1 MYALKN
7 HKTKRS
13 KSEHGAIAVMTA
25 FMMTLMITFLAL
37 SFDIGMHYYY
47 GARLQNAVDSAA
59 SAVAG
64 SLGAEEDDLYS
75 VAYKYLA
82 KNGYDYYDDYK
93 DRMTVDIQS
102 KGVLTE
108 EATKEN
114 GDDYITSGFYKITVT
129 VKDKSFFASVAGI
142 SDFTLTKTA
151 CVRCQANYVDMPD
164 SLKYTV
170 FAGSSTGQA
179 ANPALKMDG
188 RTGATVNGVV
198 SVFEQFINSVNTG
211 IVQPIIGIFGG
222 TPDYTDLVH
231 INLSEIITNGDVHS
245 NSNISIGVQAL
256 NASRVKDHDFDENP
270 DNDNGEAYDKAGK
283 EENEFDDYG
292 QVTYTAVTDILF
304 KNSLKNNMD
313 DSTHVYVQNQQY
325 LEQTQA
331 ALNIINKIDFSQIST
346 TQKLQEAYLAQAQIY
361 LDTQNTMTTSQKQA
375 IANQYQN
382 LEYVSENK
390 FALKGQSM
398 VVYDVSQGRAEKYL
412 ADFRNEGLDALIAEL
427 DGKTDPMYADSENTI
442 LKYANV
448 ADKQSGI
455 DYDIVYQKKDSNGKV
470 TSTAA
475 LNVSGTTANRDLS
488 NISSSSMDSAT
499 DTGAKFAVARTF
511 LEQSDYISVPNM
523 KPYFIR
529 QINQSVSNATTKKY
543 EMGSDKTGAAK
554 NINQAMQNAK
564 SDFSKI
570 STYNGNNA
578 EFDIKKATS
587 TLFSKYKS
595 SADASPVNLT
605 NTATE
610 YTSVNNN
617 KITLSKKSY
626 KGFNLYNS
634 EGTLKN
640 SNDFIKEFES
650 GKSKFGNVR
659 HGAAEVTKFYE
670 NNVKTNDSH
679 AYATD
684 AVTAKKNQLTAKY
697 KGDYDNFKHSGVTNP
712 IANSLP
718 AVRDVFLRGDLI
730 DGGAI
735 ESNVAKSKYNPF
747 MEMAKKNIF
756 YYMPT
761 INQSSLSITT
771 TDSAPWADGTASTVT
786 LSSNSDWS
794 QDGWQSG
801 TINQASSLAL
811 SEGKKRVFIGS
822 ITIKNTGWP
831 VKYKNLDIKSGAT
844 LYVKGDVVAKN
855 ILQIRSNAVVYVNGN
870 VNVNGLY
877 MESGA
882 KLICTGTVT
891 IEGWSDKNDGSST
904 VADSTIIT
912 NNLVVQNS
920 NVRLNGTTV
929 ITGTNSGSGFTATT
943 DYVLEQGSVTICNG
957 DFNLNGQSSNRSFS
971 HKGRLFVSGNLNA
984 VGEIYL
990 EHGEIYCMGDL
1001 SAANSNGTNVLDFY
1015 NDGKVYIGGAL
1026 LTNGSNRHIWFRDV
1040 GSGSVLS
1047 VYGTSERVF
1056 SNNIIELAN
1065 EQPNTEVYLW
1075 GYWALSPTILNKTTY
1090 LGGTSNTYSL
1100 RNEGKMYFYSGYVQ
1114 VSSKQI
1120 LSNGTLYIAAGLIHN
1135 GNDAL
1140 TFKGDGYTYIDKD
1153 LSASNSIVTVD
1164 TTNTLV
1170 CKNLYTKGINVKGG
1184 ARVYATN
1191 ALNITYSASGIS
1203 SDSYASA
1210 QGFINIE
1217 TSSADK
1223 VSLLYGGKYSTYN
1236 SYLYLTANGKCYLP
1250 KMTFNLYRID
1260 IGPYG
1265 YFATDGD
1272 INVSSYANVQ
1282 EGGMLYCGGKTT
1294 VIGCRFKNNG
1304 KMYLVGEFD
1313 NSNASL
1319 RLEDADVMMESANS
1333 ETYLG
1338 KTATGTLTYTGW
1350 YQGNGNVYIENNL
1363 TINGY
1368 TSGIKVGNRYTGF
1381 YQGSGNLCVAGNLW
1395 VGDGNGVK
1403 IEKGVG
1409 VSCYDCSV
1417 GTTIYNFGYLYI
1429 LGNFESRNCSYC
1441 TDRDVTDT
1449 EKNDFEK
1456 LRTGISIKNG
1466 NSDATD
1472 AILYI
1477 GGKQD
1482 ITFVGYVMN
1491 YGRIYSNAS
1500 MKIRGYFI
1508 YGLVFGT
1515 RPTRTDNAKNWPRF
1529 APHISLE
1536 NFDNSQFHCAGNI
1549 ETYSVIYNHYNAES
1563 TSDGYIKY
1571 GMAILNG
1578 GVFYAAKGTGYAS
1591 EHYEINHIEVFAD
1604 STYVTRKG
1612 SYSIVNGFV
1621 NNTKDD
1627 GYNRNAIFYS
1637 GGEEGITLGTT
1648 ENESTEL
1655 YVGGTFQNWGTAYI
1669 RGDLNVYSNK
1679 VLAYN
1684 ISSIILQNETNTFIG
1699 GNCFS
1704 SSVTALMNNA
1714 IFMCDGDLTSKRAI
1728 KINIGEEFR
1737 DDDFFQTSYTYVGG
1751 NLLANTMGTASGDS
1765 TNGNDTRDLDIYSN
1779 ANIFV
1784 GGSMYANCQL
1794 YMKQNVSIVVAGVK
1808 KLWDKNGNVLE
1819 SILKDIVSGTTGETL
1834 KKLIYGD
1841 KYTMFIYMAL
1851 DENIYSSLC
1860 VNGNMFVRDTSKIR
1874 DNTRNYIFGD
1884 YIGNG
1889 YIEIGKSLNSSSEGD
1904 TYIYCN
1910 CCENCTGNP
1919 GCHSK
1924 TYPDGTPRPK
1934 DEICDCS
1941 DCVCD
1946 DFGKDDPN
1954 DIENTS
1960 QKASDIAAQLASD
1973 ASDGAH
1979 GSVCYIKGSLVSYN
1993 GYLTEYAYTEV
2004 TVGRYVYVPQ
2014 KLNLHHNA
2022 DLWVVPEM
2030 FGNSTYVHQD
2040 YQSSITEDS
2049 TFLERAKDFI
2059 ERIEFEIEDTFS
2071 PKNGSVYTFGELRM
2085 NKNASLIGTY
2095 DNYVSGQ
2102 CIFDKNALVY
2112 MGHDFSCTAPSLNL
2126 SWESIIG
2133 KDPLAGFYSAGD
2145 ATYHEDT
2152 GKQTSF
2158 PVVVYANNDINIS
2171 TTVDMKMTYLIA
2183 NEGDVNLYDVYTET
2197 QNADTNARELPNS
2210 IASFKGDINYTAL
2223 YGKIGALFYAPK
2235 GNIDFG
2241 GWYEEVWGSVLGN
2254 TIEMN
2259 TYYLSLH
2266 RFTNWRTM
2274 NLHIA
2279 QSGNVYF
2286 IPESEFDAAPNNVDS
2301 SDMYDNNDWYKID
2314 ENTSF

>member
-1 MYALKN
+1 MKN

-47 GARLQNAVDSAA
+47 GAKLQNAVDSAA

-64 SLGAEEDDLYS
+64 SLGADEDDLYS

-108 EATKEN
+108 EATQEN

-142 SDFTLTKTA
+142 NDFTLTKTA

-164 SLKYTV
+164 ALKYTV
-170 FAGSSTGQA
+170 FAGSATGQA
-179 ANPALKMDG
+179 ANPALRMDG
-188 RTGATVNGVV
+188 RTGSTVNGVV
-198 SVFEQFINSVNTG
+198 SIFEQFINAVNSG

-231 INLSEIITNGDVHS
+231 INLSEIVTNGDVHS

-256 NASRVKDHDFDENP
+256 NASRVKDHDFDDNS

-283 EENEFDDYG
+283 DDNDYDDYG
-292 QVTYTAVTDILF
+292 QVTYTAVTDIMF
-304 KNSLKNNMD
+304 NNSLKNNMD

-361 LDTQNTMTTSQKQA
+361 LDTQNTMTSSQKQA
-375 IANQYQN
+375 IANQYEN

-412 ADFRNEGLDALIAEL
+412 ADFRNEGLDALIDEL
-427 DGKTDPMYADSENTI
+427 GGKTDPMYSDSENTI

-455 DYDIVYQKKDSNGKV
+455 DYDITFRKTDDDGKV

-475 LNVSGTTANRDLS
+475 INVSGTTANRDLS
-488 NISSSSMDSAT
+488 NISSSSMDTAT
-499 DTGAKFAVARTF
+499 NTGAKFAVARTF
-511 LEQSDYISVPNM
+511 LEQSEYISVPNM
-523 KPYFIR
+523 KPYFVR

-543 EMGSDKTGAAK
+543 EMGEDETGAAK
-554 NINQAMQNAK
+554 NIKQAIQNSK

-578 EFDIKKATS
+578 EFDAKKATS

-595 SADASPVNLT
+595 SYDASPVNLT
-605 NTATE
+605 NSTTQ

-617 KITLSKKSY
+617 TITLSKKSY

-634 EGTLKN
+634 DGTLKN
-640 SNDFIKEFES
+640 SNDFIDEFES
-650 GKSKFGNVR
+650 GNSKFGNVR
-659 HGAAEVTKFYE
+659 HGAEEISKFYE
-670 NNVKTNDSH
+670 STVKTTDSH

-684 AVTAKKNQLTAKY
+684 AVSAKKTQLKDKY
-697 KGDYDNFKHSGVTNP
+697 TNAYEKVEYSDVTTP
-712 IANSLP
+712 IADSLP
-718 AVRDVFLRGDLI
+718 AVRDVFLRGGII
-730 DGGAI
+730 DGGVI
-735 ESNVAKSKYNPF
+735 ESNVAKEEYNPL
-747 MEMAKKNIF
+747 MEMAKQNIST
-756 YYMPT
+756 YMPT
-761 INQSSLSITT
+761 INKNSLTITT
-771 TDSAPWADGTASTVT
+771 TESAPWNDGTASTVT
-786 LSSNSDWS
+786 LSSNTDWS
-794 QDGWQSG
+794 KDGWQESDISQTSSKTLSSG
-801 TINQASSLAL
+801 I
-811 SEGKKRVFIGS
+811 KRVHIGKIEIKNSGS
-822 ITIKNTGWP
+822 II
-831 VKYKNLDIKSGAT
+831 VSYRNLDINANST
-844 LYVKGDVVAKN
+844 LYVEGNVSSKN
-855 ILQIRSNAVVYVNGN
+855 VIQVRENSILYVNGDIN
-870 VNVNGLY
+870 TNGLWL
-877 MESGA
+877 ESGA
-882 KLICTGTVT
+882 KVVCTGTIT
-891 IEGWSDKNDGSST
+891 IEGWSDKNGGSGT
-904 VADSTIIT
+904 VANSTIIT
-912 NNLVVQNS
+912 NNLVVQNA

-929 ITGTNSGSGFTATT
+929 ITGTTSGSGFTASTA
-943 DYVLEQGSVTICNG
+943 YVLEKDAVMVCNG

-971 HKGRLFVSGNLNA
+971 HKGRLFVSGNLSA

-990 EHGEIYCMGDL
+990 EYGEIYCMGDL
-1001 SAANSNGTNVLDFY
+1001 SGANSYGSNVLDFY

-1026 LTNGSNRHIWFRDV
+1026 LTNGSNRHIWFRPDV

-1047 VYGTSERVF
+1047 VYGTLSQVMS
-1056 SNNIIELAN
+1056 SNIVEFCND
-1065 EQPNTEVYLW
+1065 QPNTQVYLD
-1075 GYWALSPTILNKTTY
+1075 GYYALTPSLRTIY
-1090 LGGTSNTYSL
+1090 IPSGTSSTYSL
-1100 RNEGKMYFYSGYVQ
+1100 VNKGKMYVYTQMQ
-1114 VSSKQI
+1114 VADKQI
-1120 LSNGTLYIAAGLIHN
+1120 LSSGTFYVAGDFTFYGSAATFTGTYTDTTYVK
-1135 GNDAL
+1135 GN
-1140 TFKGDGYTYIDKD
+1140 
-1153 LSASNSIVTVD
+1153 LSCNNAVVTVSSG
-1164 TTNTLV
+1164 NTAV
-1170 CKNLYTKGINVKGG
+1170 CKKLYAKGINITGG
-1184 ARVYATN
+1184 ARVYATD

-1203 SDSYASA
+1203 SNSYASA

-1217 TSSADK
+1217 TSSADH
-1223 VSLLYGGKYSTYN
+1223 VSFLYGGKYSTYN

-1250 KMTFNLYRID
+1250 DMTYNLYRID

-1265 YFATDGD
+1265 YFATDGN
-1272 INVSSYANVQ
+1272 ITVSTYAYVQ
-1282 EGGMLYCGGKTT
+1282 EGGMLYCGGKMT
-1294 VIGCRFKNNG
+1294 VVDCRFKNNG
-1304 KMYLVGEFD
+1304 KMYFVGEFD
-1313 NSNASL
+1313 YSAAKLYS
-1319 RLEDADVMMESANS
+1319 DGADVMMESSNS

-1338 KTATGTLTYTGW
+1338 ATSTGTLTYTGW
-1350 YQGNGNVYIENNL
+1350 YQGNGDVYIENNL
-1363 TINGY
+1363 IVNGY
-1368 TSGIKVGNRYTGF
+1368 TGGTKVGNRNTAF
-1381 YQGSGNLCVAGNLW
+1381 YVASGSTYIAGN
-1395 VGDGNGVK
+1395 VRTCDANGFK
-1403 IEKGVG
+1403 IEKGAG
-1409 VSCYDCSV
+1409 VSCEDCSV
-1417 GTTIYNFGYLYI
+1417 GSTIYNFGYLYI
-1429 LGNFESRNCSYC
+1429 KGNFESRECDYC
-1441 TDRDVTDT
+1441 TDRNVSES

-1456 LRTGISIKNG
+1456 LRTGYSIKNG

-1472 AILYI
+1472 AVLYI

-1491 YGRIYSNAS
+1491 FGRIYSNAS

-1508 YGLVFGT
+1508 YGMVFGT
-1515 RPTRTDNAKNWPRF
+1515 RPTRTEASNNWPRY

-1536 NFDNSQFHCAGNI
+1536 NFDNSQFHCAGNV
-1549 ETYSVIYNHYNAES
+1549 ETYSAIYNHYNAES
-1563 TSDGYIKY
+1563 TSDGYFKY

-1578 GVFYAAKGTGYAS
+1578 GVFYAAKGTGYAD
-1591 EHYEINHIEVFAD
+1591 EHYELNHIEVFEN
-1604 STYVTRKG
+1604 STYITKKG

-1621 NNTKDD
+1621 NNTTD
-1627 GYNRNAIFYS
+1627 GYNRNAIFYA
-1637 GGEEGITLGTT
+1637 GGDQGITLGTV
-1648 ENESTEL
+1648 ENETDDL
-1655 YVGGTFQNWGTAYI
+1655 KVGGTFQNWGTAYI
-1669 RGDLNVYSNK
+1669 RGDFNVYSNK
-1679 VLAYN
+1679 GLAYN

-1699 GNCFS
+1699 GRCFS
-1704 SSVTALMNNA
+1704 SSVTALMNNT
-1714 IFMCDGDLTSKRAI
+1714 IFMCDGDLTSKRAM

-1737 DDDFFQTSYTYVGG
+1737 DDDFFQTNYTYVGG

-1765 TNGNDTRDLDIYSN
+1765 TNGNDSRDLDIYSN

-1784 GGSMYANCQL
+1784 GGSMYANCQV
-1794 YMKQNVSIVVAGVK
+1794 YMKQNVSIVVAGLK

-1819 SILKDIVSGTTGETL
+1819 SIINDIVSGTTGETM

-1924 TYPDGTPRPK
+1924 TYADGTPRPE
-1934 DEICDCS
+1934 DEICTCS

-1946 DFGKDDPN
+1946 DFGEDDPN
-1954 DIENTS
+1954 DIEDTS

-2059 ERIEFEIEDTFS
+2059 DRIKFEIEDTFS

-2102 CIFDKNALVY
+2102 CIFDKNALIY

-2126 SWESIIG
+2126 SWASITG

-2266 RFTNWRTM
+2266 RFTNWRSM
-2274 NLHIA
+2274 DLHIA

-2286 IPESEFDAAPNNVDS
+2286 ISESEFDSAPNNVDS
-2301 SDMYDNNDWYKID
+2301 SDMYDNNDWYKFD